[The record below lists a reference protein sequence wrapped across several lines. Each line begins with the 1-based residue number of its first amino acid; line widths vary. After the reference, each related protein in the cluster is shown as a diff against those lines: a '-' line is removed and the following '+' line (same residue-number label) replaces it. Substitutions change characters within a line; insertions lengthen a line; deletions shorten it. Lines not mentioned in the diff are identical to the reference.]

1 MITFQNK
8 KIYKFIF
15 LIILISVPWL
25 NSFANNN
32 LQAAAPSQED
42 LSFYEINPCEVSL
55 ANFVLNN
62 FNSIYQDHFS
72 FVVDNYSSIKC
83 FGKVT
88 GATLFDNGFVISIGT
103 NALINLILKA
113 FFGLV

>member
-1 MITFQNK
+1 MITIQNK

-55 ANFVLNN
+55 ANF
-62 FNSIYQDHFS
+62 F
-72 FVVDNYSSIKC
+72 
-83 FGKVT
+83 
-88 GATLFDNGFVISIGT
+88 
-103 NALINLILKA
+103 
-113 FFGLV
+113 